1 MFLHQFM
8 WAVILFVL
16 FLIGY
21 FLLRVFYPLWRFLE
35 QATTAIELYD
45 IMMTFIR
52 KEFDTQNE
60 QIQVKH
66 RRYLLAFS
74 NTSEACLAYSDLI
87 NQALKAYS
95 RIGFSY
101 DDPEI
106 DTKKRELEKILAEL
120 QKRKEQLENNTRK
133 DELKT

>member
-1 MFLHQFM
+1 MFLHQFV

-35 QATTAIELYD
+35 PATTAIELYD